1 LLATQSVAE
10 VARANGVLVRDL
22 GKRALRS
29 VADEIS
35 LYAIELAPRSDPTWI
50 DPVCKMHAP
59 YASYQRAG
67 PDGPWFCSPR
77 CEEAYWKSPQ
87 TYPLARG

>member
-1 LLATQSVAE
+1 MAA
-10 VARANGVLVRDL
+10 AKGILVRDL
-22 GKRALRS
+22 GRTALRS

-59 YASYQRAG
+59 YASYRRAAS
-67 PDGPWFCSPR
+67 DGPWFCSPR

-87 TYPLARG
+87 TYPLARQ